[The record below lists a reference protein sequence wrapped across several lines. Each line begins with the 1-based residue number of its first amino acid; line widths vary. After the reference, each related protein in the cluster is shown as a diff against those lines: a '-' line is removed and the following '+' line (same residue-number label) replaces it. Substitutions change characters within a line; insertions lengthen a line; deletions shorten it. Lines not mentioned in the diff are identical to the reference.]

1 MDTATTKPIKLYVD
15 FISQPARAVV
25 AFCKVN
31 NIPHETIE
39 VRVSK
44 SQQKTSEYSK
54 INPLQRIPTME
65 EGEFKLSESHTIMRY
80 LCNTRDVPDHWYP
93 KKDLK
98 KRALIDFYLDWH
110 HSNTRRCTWLII
122 AYNFPGRDYHS
133 IQFTFEK
140 ETKFVNRTLERI
152 EEFFLKDKKYIFGDE
167 MSIADIAA
175 CSEIIQLKMINF
187 DFSPYPILEKWME
200 RCFENQAM
208 KEVNT
213 VLFKIVE
220 RLNKPRL

>member
-1 MDTATTKPIKLYVD
+1 MASTVTKPIKLYVD

-31 NIPHETIE
+31 NIPHEIVE
-39 VRVSK
+39 VRVFQY
-44 SQQKTSEYSK
+44 QQKTLEYTK
-54 INPLQRIPTME
+54 INPLQKIPTME
-65 EGEFKLSESHTIMRY
+65 EGDFRLSESHTIMRY

-98 KRALIDFYLDWH
+98 KRSLIDLYLDWH
-110 HSNTRRCTWLII
+110 HLNTRRCTWLII
-122 AYNFPGRDYHS
+122 ANNFPGRDFQGNH
-133 IQFTFEK
+133 FTLEE
-140 ETKFVNRTLERI
+140 ETKFVNRTLKKI

-187 DFSPYPILEKWME
+187 DFGPYPILEKWME
-200 RCFENQAM
+200 KCFENQAM
-208 KEVNT
+208 NEVNI
-213 VLFKIVE
+213 VLFKILE
-220 RLNKPRL
+220 KLNKPKL